1 MAQLVVRFLPEDVQE
16 RLKLIERSVIMTSP
30 IA

>member
-1 MAQLVVRFLPEDVQE
+1 MAQIVVRILPEDVQE
-16 RLKLIERSVIMTSP
+16 RLKLIERSVIMTPP